1 MSTWKCFSSA
11 SLFWI
16 LCLTCL
22 AQTTPGPEQAGQEQK
37 AAPSIPDPKPRP
49 PADHRIWLDVVV
61 TDKAGKPIPGLRE
74 QDFTLLDDKLPGK
87 IQSFAASEETGQAN
101 PPIQVI
107 FVLDAVNTVT
117 QRIAFERIEL
127 DKFLRI
133 GGGQLPVP
141 MSLVLLTDTSTKI
154 QPTPTRDG
162 NVLAASLDDNNTG
175 LRSIGRSAGFW
186 GATERA
192 EMSVRTLSQLAQY
205 EATQP
210 ARKLVIWFSSGW
222 PLLSGPG
229 IDLSN
234 KAQDAIFRDVVSFSD
249 TLRQSRITLYAV
261 DPLGMADAGSF
272 RSFYY
277 ESFLKGVTSARKVTY
292 GNLALQVLA
301 TQSGGRVLNSNNNI
315 SSEIADCVR
324 DYKAFYTIS
333 FEAPPADHP
342 DEYHTLEV
350 KVDKPG
356 LTARTRTGYYAQP
369 YKNDAR

>member
-1 MSTWKCFSSA
+1 MSTWKLYFSA
-11 SLFWI
+11 SLLWI
-16 LCLTCL
+16 LCLTSP
-22 AQTTPGPEQAGQEQK
+22 AQTASAPDQAPPEQE
-37 AAPSIPDPKPRP
+37 AAPASA
-49 PADHRIWLDVVV
+49 PAVLIGPTRHLIWLDVVV
-61 TDKAGKPIPGLRE
+61 TDKSGNPQSGLKW
-74 QDFTLLDDKLPGK
+74 QDFTLLDDKLPAK
-87 IQSFAASEETGQAN
+87 IRSFQASDETGQMD

-107 FVLDAVNTVT
+107 FVVDAVNTVA
-117 QRIAFERIEL
+117 QRVAFERIEL
-127 DKFLRI
+127 DKFLRQD
-133 GGGQLPVP
+133 GGKLPVP
-141 MSLVLLTDTSTKI
+141 MSLVLFTETSTKI

-186 GATERA
+186 GASERA
-192 EMSVRTLSQLAQY
+192 DMSVRALNQLAQY
-205 EATQP
+205 ESTQP
-210 ARKLVIWFSSGW
+210 GRKLVIWFSPGW

-234 KAQDAIFRDVVSFSD
+234 KAQDAIFRGVVSFSD

-261 DPLGMADAGSF
+261 DPLGMADAASF

-277 ESFLKGVTSARKVTY
+277 ESFLKGVPSARKVTY

-301 TQSGGRVLNSNNNI
+301 TQSGGRVLNSNNNVAN
-315 SSEIADCVR
+315 EIADCVR
-324 DYKAFYTIS
+324 DHKAFYTIS

-342 DEYHTLEV
+342 DEYHSLEV